1 MYATSEDMG
10 NLVFDVLLLQGS
22 RHQLWQSIRRDFSH
36 FFLACVHVLVPDIER
51 RIAILRTDEHNNIR
65 RQGFRNNSRTAVFAD
80 VHLQL
85 AERKA
90 CERRDQHQQIDADS

>member
-1 MYATSEDMG
+1 MET
-10 NLVFDVLLLQGS
+10 LVLDVLLLQGC
-22 RHQLWQSIRRDFSH
+22 RHQLLQTIRRDFSH

-51 RIAILRTDEHNNIR
+51 RIAFLHTDEHNNIS

-85 AERKA
+85 AEREA